1 MGQDDFLPDSR
12 TREVKGSIRSPYGNL
27 IPVYCAQCG
36 KEHGLVPEQHLTFA
50 FCLCDP
56 CAEKMGPIAHF
67 YKEPDE
73 VFWERINNAMQEEQR
88 KTRQAMTPQSL
99 ALKLED
105 PSSIFAKLAEE
116 WKKHAIK

>member
-1 MGQDDFLPDSR
+1 MVDFLPDSR
-12 TREVKGSIRSPYGNL
+12 TREGKGSIRSPHGNL
-27 IPVYCAQCG
+27 VPIYCANCHCEWG
-36 KEHGLVPEQHLTFA
+36 MVPENYLTFA

-73 VFWERINNAMQEEQR
+73 VFWERINNAMKEEQL

-105 PSSIFAKLAEE
+105 PSSTFAKLAEE
-116 WKKHAIK
+116 WKKHALK